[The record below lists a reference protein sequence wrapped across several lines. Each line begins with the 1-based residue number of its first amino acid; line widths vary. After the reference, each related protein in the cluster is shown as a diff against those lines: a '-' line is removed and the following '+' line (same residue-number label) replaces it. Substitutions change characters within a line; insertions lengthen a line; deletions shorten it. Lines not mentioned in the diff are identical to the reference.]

1 MLPTKESENEEQPT
15 GKTSYESYGR
25 LLTLLLPRLRG
36 FAVHDGFSNSLWS
49 SPDWSA
55 DESGDFVRQTISA
68 ALQDPAETPALGRAI
83 DNDRA
88 LYAFALRAENQEVL
102 AVISLEVAI
111 TGSQNSA
118 RPVDTLRPF
127 VQPAIDCLRREL
139 ILREALGSNEVQ
151 AAPLRLQVLPRRTH
165 IGSEQESLDSILKCS
180 FEYVG
185 CALAALWIPGRSNLS
200 ISLTASGNRMSPQLL
215 QGPRRQLVESMQQHQ
230 RTIIVNNASGP
241 APPGATAYK
250 TLACPIAYPN
260 GRFAGVLAL
269 FNPPSGADFD
279 AQHARSAE
287 LMAKCISVLI
297 SQRVRASGFAIQ
309 STPAQQFG

>member
-1 MLPTKESENEEQPT
+1 VLPSKESENEGPPT
-15 GKTSYESYGR
+15 GKTSFESYGR

-36 FAVHDGFSNSLWS
+36 FAVHDGFSNSVWS

-139 ILREALGSNEVQ
+139 ILREALGSNEVK
-151 AAPLRLQVLPRRTH
+151 AAPLRMQGLPRRTQ
-165 IGSEQESLDSILKCS
+165 IGSEHESLDSILKCS
-180 FEYVG
+180 FDYVG
-185 CALAALWIPGRSNLS
+185 CALAALWIPERNLS
-200 ISLTASGNRMSPQLL
+200 ISLTPSGNRMSPQLL
-215 QGPRRQLVESMQQHQ
+215 QGPRRQLLESMQQHQ

-241 APPGATAYK
+241 AQPGATAYK

-269 FNPPSGADFD
+269 FNPPSGADFE
-279 AQHARSAE
+279 AQHGRSAE

-297 SQRVRASGFAIQ
+297 SQRTRASGLAIQ

>member
-1 MLPTKESENEEQPT
+1 VSPSKESENGGPPPA
-15 GKTSYESYGR
+15 KTSFESYGR

-36 FAVHDGFSNSLWS
+36 FAVHDGFANLVWS

-68 ALQDPAETPALGRAI
+68 ALQDTGETPALGRSI

-88 LYAFALRAENQEVL
+88 LYAFALRADNQEVL

-111 TGSQNSA
+111 TAGQNSA

-139 ILREALGSNEVQ
+139 ALRELLGSRELNAV
-151 AAPLRLQVLPRRTH
+151 PLRAQGLPRRTN
-165 IGSEQESLDSILKCS
+165 IGSEIEGLDTILRSS

-185 CALAALWIPGRSNLS
+185 CALAALWIPERNVS
-200 ISLTASGNRMSPQLL
+200 ISLTPSGNRMSAQLL
-215 QGPRRQLVESMQQHQ
+215 QGPRRQLLESMQQHQ
-230 RTIIVNNASGP
+230 RTIIVNSLPGP
-241 APPGATAYK
+241 ARPGATAYK
-250 TLACPIAYPN
+250 TLACAVSYPK

-269 FNPPSGADFD
+269 FNPPSGADFG

-287 LMAKCISVLI
+287 LLAKCISVLI
-297 SQRVRASGFAIQ
+297 SQRLKTSGLTSQ

>member
-1 MLPTKESENEEQPT
+1 VLPSKESENEGPPT
-15 GKTSYESYGR
+15 GKTSFESYGR

-36 FAVHDGFSNSLWS
+36 FAVHDGFSNILWS

-55 DESGDFVRQTISA
+55 DESGDFVRQAISA

-151 AAPLRLQVLPRRTH
+151 SAPLRVQAQPRRTH
-165 IGSEQESLDSILKCS
+165 LGSEHESLDSILKCS
-180 FEYVG
+180 FAYVG
-185 CALAALWIPGRSNLS
+185 CALAALWIPERNLS
-200 ISLTASGNRMSPQLL
+200 ISLTSSGNRMSPQLL

-230 RTIIVNNASGP
+230 RTIIVNNAPGP
-241 APPGATAYK
+241 AQPDATAYK

-269 FNPPSGADFD
+269 FNPPSGADFE
-279 AQHARSAE
+279 AQHGRSAE

-297 SQRVRASGFAIQ
+297 SQRVRASGLAIQ

>member
-1 MLPTKESENEEQPT
+1 MLPSKESASEGPAT
-15 GKTSYESYGR
+15 GKTSFESYGR

-88 LYAFALRAENQEVL
+88 LYAFALRAENHEVL

-118 RPVDTLRPF
+118 RPVETLRPF

-151 AAPLRLQVLPRRTH
+151 AAPLRMQGLPRRTNL
-165 IGSEQESLDSILKCS
+165 GSEQESLDSILKCS
-180 FEYVG
+180 FAYVG
-185 CALAALWIPGRSNLS
+185 CALAALWIPERNLS
-200 ISLTASGNRMSPQLL
+200 ISLTSSGNRMSPQLL
-215 QGPRRQLVESMQQHQ
+215 QGPRRQLLESMQQHQ
-230 RTIIVNNASGP
+230 RTIMVNSASGP
-241 APPGATAYK
+241 ASPGATAYK

-269 FNPPSGADFD
+269 FNPPSGADFEM
-279 AQHARSAE
+279 QHGRSAE
-287 LMAKCISVLI
+287 LMARCISALI
-297 SQRVRASGFAIQ
+297 SQRVHSSGLASQ